1 MSARSCWM
9 QRVAEVG
16 GHRPALRR
24 RCAHTLRRSKPLKVI
39 APMLSHIQ
47 TYPASPLHLLPPHSS
62 GPY

>member
-1 MSARSCWM
+1 MNARSCWM

-39 APMLSHIQ
+39 APILSHIQ
-47 TYPASPLHLLPPHSS
+47 TYPATPLHMLPLHSS